1 MSKQVIDI
9 LKMELDQKLPNWLS
23 PEAKNR
29 EKMDEIVAKNR
40 AAYWAK
46 KNGEGGN
53 GNGGNNGGSSAKQT
67 NAEVLAE
74 ARNLLSRAFDP
85 DEPRDEGGKW
95 TDGGGGSGGGSDDK
109 PAGGGKGEHPG
120 PGYSASAFVKDGV
133 IHTNNVY
140 DAQRA
145 LFENKKVDLTQP
157 KQVSTLIKRL
167 GETAKE
173 MAEHGAAAPV
183 FNLCN
188 VSVSGT
194 NLFCADT
201 KGIPRVEMPVIPAK
215 QTKKFIKYLKEQ
227 GYKVEKGN
235 ERAEHLRATQN
246 EISGAKVAAAMERI
260 KKEGFYKRLV
270 ISKDD
275 YILDGHHTWAGQLGI
290 DAQNNELRGD
300 KDVKIARVNISI
312 TKLIA
317 AAEKFTGGKGK
328 KPASEAAKSAAQVL
342 GEFIREENERE
353 ERWDAVNA
361 EARALLAPQQEE
373 KAMSIPKPKKD
384 AEQDPVTKSMHAK
397 QDDGPEVPDPDDD
410 ETEND
415 FMERCVDQMMIGDD
429 GANED
434 DAMDACQM
442 AWDDRAAKPASIV
455 HKTHAA
461 EVHGMEFI
469 LSDESIDRMG
479 DTISSK
485 GWDLENFKKNPIALF
500 NHRSDFPVGKWN
512 NISVNNKSGEL
523 RGHLELAPEGT
534 SPRIDE
540 IRKLIGAGILRA
552 VSVGFRALETSPRK
566 SAEGQYVGE
575 QFMRQELIE
584 TSLVSVPANPNALV
598 IAKSLDISADTLDL
612 VFAESGNKKT
622 GAEQRTRPP
631 RRASRTSSPNG
642 KSTNMSLSQRII
654 DQQAHLVKL
663 RDKLAS
669 HLAEVDDTDVT
680 DAQIAVT
687 RELNEQIKRGDQS
700 LTALQDAEKQ
710 LATRSSA
717 SGNGNGA
724 EDEGDQ
730 RSQAIVQR
738 REVDGSYSARQLFGM
753 PAPKKVMPH
762 EHVIRG
768 AICLA
773 FAHRYHKSMQ
783 EARAIIYPKDEATK
797 AYVDYVE
804 KTASAPA
811 MTTVVGWAAELAQTI
826 YSDFMTL
833 LMPNSVYPRLAAMG
847 LGLSFGRAGRII
859 IPTRSRTPT
868 IAGSFVGE
876 GQPIPVRQG
885 QFTSQTLVPKKMAV
899 ITVWTRELD
908 EHSIPAIEGL
918 LRQAVQEDTAVSLDS
933 VLLDTNPATAV
944 RPAGLFNGI
953 TPITAATGGGFTALV
968 NDMKAITANILTL
981 TQGHIRTPVWLMNPQ
996 QTNSI
1001 KLTANTIGEFPFRAE
1016 VQAGNLLGFPVIDS
1030 GTVPL
1035 GTVGMVDAAD
1045 FVSVGAEAPRFE
1057 ISDQATLH
1065 MEDSAPQPLVDGGTP
1080 AAPMRSLFQ
1089 TDSLGLRLIMPI
1101 NWCMRRPITALITGV
1116 TW

>member
-1 MSKQVIDI
+1 MKVIDI
-9 LKMELDQKLPNWLS
+9 LTMELDQKLPHWLS
-23 PEAKNR
+23 PEAQNR
-29 EKMDEIVAKNR
+29 ERMNEIRARNR

-46 KNGEGGN
+46 KNAELPSG
-53 GNGGNNGGSSAKQT
+53 GGSKGG
-67 NAEVLAE
+67 AEVLAE
-74 ARNLLSRAFDP
+74 ARRLLRGFDP
-85 DEPRDEGGKW
+85 DEPRDDAGKW
-95 TDGGGGSGGGSDDK
+95 TDGGGSDGGGGDSKPGDD
-109 PAGGGKGEHPG
+109 GKHPG
-120 PGYSASAFVKDGV
+120 PGYSAGAFVKDGV

-145 LFENKKVDLTQP
+145 LFENRKVELTQP

-173 MAEHGAAAPV
+173 MAEQGENAPV

-188 VSVSGT
+188 VSIAGT

-215 QTKKFIKYLKEQ
+215 QTKAFIKFLKDE
-227 GYKVEKGN
+227 GYDVEKDK
-235 ERAEHLRATQN
+235 ERAENLRATQS
-246 EISGAKVAAAMERI
+246 EISGAKVAAAMARI

-275 YILDGHHTWAGQLGI
+275 YILDGHHTWAGQLGV
-290 DAQNNELRGD
+290 DAQKNELRGD
-300 KDVKIARVNISI
+300 KDVKVARVNISI

-328 KPASEAAKSAAQVL
+328 KPASESAAL
-342 GEFIREENERE
+342 I
-353 ERWDAVNA
+353 A
-361 EARALLAPQQEE
+361 ESRRLLLKQEE
-373 KAMSIPKPKKD
+373 KAMPKRLL
-384 AEQDPVTKSMHAK
+384 K
-397 QDDGPEVPDPDDD
+397 QDGADVPDPDDG

-415 FMERCVDQMMIGDD
+415 FMERCVDQMTNAD
-429 GANED
+429 GELDED
-434 DAMDACQM
+434 DAIDACQM
-442 AWDDRAAKPASIV
+442 AWDDRSAAPAIV

-461 EVHGMEFI
+461 EVHDMEFC
-469 LSDESIDRMG
+469 LSDETVDRMN

-485 GWDLENFKKNPIALF
+485 GWELENFKRNPIALF
-500 NHRSDFPVGKWN
+500 NHISSFPIGRWN
-512 NISVNNKSGEL
+512 NIAVKDGQL
-523 RGHLELAPEGT
+523 RAHLEMAPVGT
-534 SPRIDE
+534 SERIDE
-540 IRKLIGAGILRA
+540 IRRLIDAGILRA
-552 VSVGFRALETSPRK
+552 TSVGFLPKETQPRM
-566 SAEGQYVGE
+566 SAEGAYLGE
-575 QFMRQELIE
+575 NFLRQELIE
-584 TSLVSVPANPNALV
+584 TSLVSVPANPNALH
-598 IAKSLDISADTLDL
+598 IAKSLKISADTLDL
-612 VFAESGNKKT
+612 IFAEP
-622 GAEQRTRPP
+622 GANGTRSQQASRPH
-631 RRASRTSSPNG
+631 RRARRTSSNG
-642 KSTNMSLSQRII
+642 KSHTMSLSQRIK
-654 DQQAHLVKL
+654 DQQAHVLGL
-663 RDKLAS
+663 RDKLGA
-669 HLAEVDDTDVT
+669 HLAEVDDTNVT

-687 RELNEQIKRGDQS
+687 RELNEQIKRGDES
-700 LTALQDAEKQ
+700 LQALQDAEKQ
-710 LATRSSA
+710 LAMRSSA
-717 SGNGNGA
+717 AGDGTG
-724 EDEGDQ
+724 EDQ
-730 RSQAIVQR
+730 QAQGTVAR
-738 REVDGSYSARQLFGM
+738 READGTVNVRHLFGL
-753 PAPKKVMPH
+753 PAPKKVQPH

-773 FAHRYHKSMQ
+773 FAHRYRKSLQ
-783 EARAIIYPKDEATK
+783 EARAAIYPKDEATK
-797 AYVDYVE
+797 AYIDYVE

-811 MTTVVGWAAELAQTI
+811 LTTVTGWAQELAQTI
-826 YSDFMTL
+826 YADFMAL

-899 ITVWTRELD
+899 ITVWTREID

-918 LRQAVQEDTAVSLDS
+918 LRQAIQEDTAVSLDS

-968 NDMKAITANILTL
+968 ADMKAITGNILSL
-981 TQGHIRTPVWLMNPQ
+981 TQGHIRSPAWLMNPQ
-996 QTNSI
+996 QVNSI
-1001 KLTANTIGEFPFRAE
+1001 KLTANPLGDFPFRE
-1016 VQAGNLLGFPVIDS
+1016 EIQNGELLDYPVIDS

-1065 MEDSAPQPLVDGGTP
+1065 MEDTTPLPIVDGGTP
-1080 AAPMRSLFQ
+1080 AAPVRSLWQ
-1089 TDSLGLRLIMPI
+1089 TDSLGLRLILPI
-1101 NWCMRRPITALITGV
+1101 NWAMRRPITALIAGV